1 MVSAILGLQKCSMA
15 TATREAYLAR
25 EQRRFF
31 RLGGGALEEPKVE
44 EEEGHRRLVVG
55 GLRPC

>member
-1 MVSAILGLQKCSMA
+1 MLDVAPFLMA